1 MNYLNMNEKKL
12 LPVVLELNVLLADY
26 NLYYQKLR
34 GFHWNILGKNFFDL
48 HEKFEELYNDAK
60 IKIDEIA
67 ERILTLQHHPVSQF
81 QEYIKIATVEEVS
94 PLLKDTEMV
103 KELLGDHKKLL
114 TQMRV
119 VLTHADEAGDE
130 GTIDMI
136 GAYIRELEKLSWML
150 NAWYKNTADQL
161 DTSMI
166 KEARA

>member
-12 LPVVLELNVLLADY
+12 LPVILELNILLADY

-67 ERILTLQHHPVSQF
+67 ERVLTLQHHPVSQF
-81 QEYIKIATVEEVS
+81 QEYIKMATIKEIT

-103 KELLGDHKKLL
+103 KELLEDHRKLL
-114 TQMRV
+114 TQMRI
-119 VLTHADEAGDE
+119 VLTHADKAGDE

-136 GAYIRELEKLSWML
+136 GAYIGELEKLSWML
-150 NAWYKNTADQL
+150 HAWYKNTSDQF

-166 KEARA
+166 REA

>member
-12 LPVVLELNVLLADY
+12 LPVLLELNVLLADY

-60 IKIDEIA
+60 VKIDEIA

-81 QEYIKIATVEEVS
+81 QEYIKIATIEEVS

-103 KELLGDHKKLL
+103 KELLEDHKKLL
-114 TQMRV
+114 IQMRV
-119 VLTHADEAGDE
+119 VLTHAEEAGDE

-136 GAYIRELEKLSWML
+136 GAYIGELEKLSWML

-161 DTSMI
+161 DTSMVE
-166 KEARA
+166 KA